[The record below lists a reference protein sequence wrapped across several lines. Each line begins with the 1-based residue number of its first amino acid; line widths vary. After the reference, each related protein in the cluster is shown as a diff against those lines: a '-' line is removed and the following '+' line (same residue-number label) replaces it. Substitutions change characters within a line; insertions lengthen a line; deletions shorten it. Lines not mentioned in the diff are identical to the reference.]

1 MCISSAIAHTALIQ
15 IYLFPPR
22 SGGGLLPELQP
33 PVQVALRVPDGGQHA
48 APRAVTQLPA
58 IQMQIRAANDP
69 SVLTITEQAPTRAFS
84 WLKAPIPYDLC
95 VGVPISHLLTMG

>member
-58 IQMQIRAANDP
+58 IQIQIRAANDP
-69 SVLTITEQAPTRAFS
+69 SVVTFTALSHLRHYAKQAPKHGKYR
-84 WLKAPIPYDLC
+84 LKIGTPIK
-95 VGVPISHLLTMG
+95 